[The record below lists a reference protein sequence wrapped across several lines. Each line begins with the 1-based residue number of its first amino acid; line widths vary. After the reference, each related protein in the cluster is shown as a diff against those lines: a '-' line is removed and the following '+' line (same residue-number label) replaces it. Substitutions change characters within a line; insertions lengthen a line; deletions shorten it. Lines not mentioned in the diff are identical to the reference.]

1 MHTSRLAT
9 PPVLIGL
16 ATAFS
21 LLGDQVLYSVLPVYY
36 GALGI
41 TPIEV
46 GIVLSA
52 NRWVRLLTNE
62 LAHRMV
68 TFTNQR
74 ALFVGAL
81 GLGVVTTVA
90 YVATSYFAVLLGAR
104 LAWGLAW
111 SFIRHFGVQSL
122 MQDVAATRVGRT
134 MGVYNGISRA
144 GSVAGLLGGA
154 VLVDLYGFTA
164 GLLMLALVSLLSL
177 PLGARGFRRFET
189 TAAQRTASINN
200 VYLPLGF
207 VLGIVGPGLVV
218 GVLGAV
224 LVPYVATDGWLTAA
238 TVTGVLLG
246 VRYLLDSV
254 AAPYLG
260 GLTDRWG
267 VRRASMRFFLLGGSC
282 LAIASLQPGITMLVL
297 GVIGFFVSATA
308 LQAGITG
315 TASRLGSASYARFV
329 TASDFGSA
337 SGPVIGWLLVD
348 RTGEPGLALAVGA
361 ALYLVTALAIGP
373 ALIKGAINDRAKK

>member
-1 MHTSRLAT
+1 M
-9 PPVLIGL
+9 
-16 ATAFS
+16 
-21 LLGDQVLYSVLPVYY
+21 LYSVLPVYY

-68 TFTNQR
+68 TLTNQR
-74 ALFVGAL
+74 VLFVGAL
-81 GLGVVTTVA
+81 GLGVVTTIA

-189 TAAQRTASINN
+189 TEAQRTASINN
-200 VYLPLGF
+200 AYLPLGF

-267 VRRASMRFFLLGGSC
+267 VRRASMRFFLLGGCC
-282 LAIASLQPGITMLVL
+282 LAIASLQPGFAMLVL

-315 TASRLGSASYARFV
+315 TASRLGSASFARFV

-361 ALYLVTALAIGP
+361 ALYLVTALAISP
-373 ALIKGAINDRAKK
+373 ALIKGSINDRAKK

>member
-1 MHTSRLAT
+1 M
-9 PPVLIGL
+9 

-36 GALGI
+36 ESLGI
-41 TPIEV
+41 TAIEV
-46 GIVLSA
+46 GILLSA
-52 NRWVRLLTNE
+52 NRWVRLVTNE
-62 LAHRMV
+62 LAHRSV
-68 TFTNQR
+68 ELTNQR
-74 ALFVGAL
+74 LLFVGAL
-81 GLGVVTTVA
+81 ILGVVTTLGYA
-90 YVATSYFAVLLGAR
+90 ATSYFAVLLGAR

-122 MQDVAATRVGRT
+122 MQDVAPTRVGRT

-154 VLVDLYGFTA
+154 ILVDLYGFVA
-164 GLLMLALVSLLSL
+164 GVLMLALVSLLSV
-177 PLGARGFRRFET
+177 PLGVRGFRRFET
-189 TAAQRTASINN
+189 GAAQRTASINN
-200 VYLPLGF
+200 AYLPLGF

-224 LVPYVATDGWLTAA
+224 LVPYVATDASLTAA
-238 TVTGVLLG
+238 TVTGALLG

-267 VRRASMRFFLLGGSC
+267 VRQASMRFFFVGGCC
-282 LAIASLQPGITMLVL
+282 LAVASLQPGFTILVI

-315 TASRLGSASYARFV
+315 MASRLGSASYARFV

-337 SGPVIGWLLVD
+337 SGPIIGWLLVD
-348 RTGEPGLALAVGA
+348 TTGAPGLSLAVGA
-361 ALYLVTALAIGP
+361 ALYLVAAFTLGSSRQ
-373 ALIKGAINDRAKK
+373 KGRGLGSSDPNPTYKEGK